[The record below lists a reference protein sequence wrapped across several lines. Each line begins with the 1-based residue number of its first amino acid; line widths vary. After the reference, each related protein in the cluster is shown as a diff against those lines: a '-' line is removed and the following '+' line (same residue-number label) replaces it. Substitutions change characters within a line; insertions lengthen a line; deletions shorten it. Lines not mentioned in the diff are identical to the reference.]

1 MSIESDCAGIVRFRP
16 ATTSAPSGFGYG
28 AVVTRGWVTCA
39 VLAAAL
45 GSVGAY
51 AQPPEEGL
59 PSEDGQPWYERGGGT
74 DAPDDG
80 AGDTPSP
87 EEEEPALAVPT
98 PPAGETAPES
108 SPSETSAPSAAA
120 EGTSNRSGFFFGSYG
135 RISAVSNLRGGLGR
149 ESDIVAFNPRIDE
162 DLYFELELRRED
174 ELVGNLRSRIVATV
188 AFTGEF
194 FHLDSEFD
202 ENIAVRN
209 LFAEVQNALVDDLS
223 LWVGSRM
230 WRGDDVYLLNFW
242 PLDNLNTV
250 GGGIDYRALDE
261 RLDLRLA
268 VGLARPDDPF
278 HRQVDGTVAN
288 SGFLPAD
295 VVVLDRPRTTVA
307 AKATYFLF
315 GRRVE
320 RGAKISLYAE
330 GHFLPEGRRNI
341 EFGITE
347 ALPRDGGYVL
357 GGQLGGWDV
366 GNRAFVN
373 LFFKW
378 GRGLGAYNPLGVP
391 FRVGGVMDS
400 QRAREALV
408 ALSANWETGPF
419 GLQVGAYYRNFR
431 DADPNVFDRNHMAE
445 GAVNLRPHV
454 WVGDHAGLSMDLSYQ
469 ALQMSALD
477 EVTGKVVRG
486 GVTKIGFI
494 PFYSPFGRGTYTRP
508 HLRIIYAAT
517 IRDDGA
523 QRLYPFEDPRSR
535 QSVEHFLGVGAEW
548 WFDSTSYGF

>member
-1 MSIESDCAGIVRFRP
+1 M
-16 ATTSAPSGFGYG
+16 
-28 AVVTRGWVTCA
+28 TRGWVTCA
-39 VLAAAL
+39 VLAATL
-45 GSVGAY
+45 GSGVAY

-59 PSEDGQPWYERGGGT
+59 PSEDGQPWYERGDGGSAEA
-74 DAPDDG
+74 APD
-80 AGDTPSP
+80 
-87 EEEEPALAVPT
+87 EEEEPALAAPT
-98 PPAGETAPES
+98 PTSEPVDAPAEAAP
-108 SPSETSAPSAAA
+108 A
-120 EGTSNRSGFFFGSYG
+120 EEEERPRQSGFFFGSYG

-149 ESDIVAFNPRIDE
+149 DADIVAFNPRIDE

-174 ELVGNLRSRIVATV
+174 ELVGNLRSRVVATV

-209 LFAEVQNALVDDLS
+209 LFAEVNNALVDNLS

-242 PLDNLNTV
+242 PLDNLNTI
-250 GGGIDYRALDE
+250 GGGVDYRALDE

-278 HRQVDGTVAN
+278 HRQVDGAVAN
-288 SGFLPAD
+288 AGFLPAD

-307 AKATYFLF
+307 AKATFFPF

-347 ALPRDGGYVL
+347 VLPRDGGYVL
-357 GGQLGGWDV
+357 GGQIGGWDV
-366 GNRAFVN
+366 GSRAFVN
-373 LFFKW
+373 LFFRW
-378 GRGLGAYNPLGVP
+378 SRGLGAYNPLGVP

-400 QRAREALV
+400 SRAREALL
-408 ALSANWETGPF
+408 ALSANWEHGPF
-419 GLQVGAYYRNFR
+419 GLQAGAYYRNFR
-431 DADPNVFDRNHMAE
+431 DADPTVFDRNHMAE

-454 WVGDHAGLSMDLSYQ
+454 WIGDHAGLSFDLSYQ

-523 QRLYPFEDPRSR
+523 QRLYPLEDPRSR

>member
-1 MSIESDCAGIVRFRP
+1 M
-16 ATTSAPSGFGYG
+16 
-28 AVVTRGWVTCA
+28 TRGWVTCA
-39 VLAAAL
+39 ILAAL
-45 GSVGAY
+45 GSVGAL

-59 PSEDGQPWYERGGGT
+59 ASDDAQPWYARDAES
-74 DAPDDG
+74 APDESARDAEHAADRDEDGEEPEPVLAPALGPTAAAPDASVDPSG
-80 AGDTPSP
+80 AG
-87 EEEEPALAVPT
+87 
-98 PPAGETAPES
+98 
-108 SPSETSAPSAAA
+108 ETSAPTAAGEA
-120 EGTSNRSGFFFGSYG
+120 GGERRRQSGFFFGSYG

-149 ESDIVAFNPRIDE
+149 EADIVAFNPRIDE

-174 ELVGNLRSRIVATV
+174 ELVGNLRSRVVATL

-250 GGGIDYRALDE
+250 GGGFDYQMLDQ
-261 RLDLRLA
+261 RLELRFA

-288 SGFLPAD
+288 AGFLPAD

-320 RGAKISLYAE
+320 RGAKLSLYAE

-347 ALPRDGGYVL
+347 VLPRDGGYVL

-373 LFFKW
+373 LFFRYA
-378 GRGLGAYNPLGVP
+378 RGLGAYNPLGVP
-391 FRVGGVMDS
+391 FRVGGVMDT

-419 GLQVGAYYRNFR
+419 GVQIGGYYRNFR

-454 WVGDHAGLSMDLSYQ
+454 WVGDHAGLSADLSYQ

-477 EVTGKVVRG
+477 EVTGKIVRG

-508 HLRIIYAAT
+508 HLRIIYALT

-523 QRLYPFEDPRSR
+523 QRLYPLEDPRSR
-535 QSVEHFLGVGAEW
+535 QTLEHFLGVGAEW